1 MGGRLIAADSA
12 AGALYSLDPAGAR
25 RAPLPGAAALCA
37 HGAALYCASKREDV
51 IWRLD
56 ARTLCPQA
64 LFAGGPNVTR
74 LIASPGGETLY
85 ALCQDGDSVLALCAR
100 TGAPQMLARAGQQP
114 RGMALDPTGRLL
126 AVAGGGRCEA
136 LVLDARTL
144 RLVRRV
150 PLPGPAADV
159 AFGGGML
166 YALHQAGETAGRV
179 VALRARGGMAWS
191 APVPGL
197 PGGLCAVPGGVLA
210 GAEGVS
216 CLTRGGALWRAPM
229 EGLCERVLAAQ
240 GRVLLSEALQGG
252 VYALTP
258 PRGGC
263 EQLLPAQADDLLW
276 YTDAP

>member
-74 LIASPGGETLY
+74 LIASP
-85 ALCQDGDSVLALCAR
+85 
-100 TGAPQMLARAGQQP
+100 
-114 RGMALDPTGRLL
+114 GRLL